1 MTRRFLVEAGFS
13 RLLLIVALL
22 ACAAPALAQRAP
34 GRGPAN
40 LPSDVLS
47 QACAPALAFEV
58 PPAPLRVT
66 GSQEAIVRLTMAP
79 GDLITINAGSDNGI
93 EVGQRYFARRPIP
106 LARGEAGRDNPLI
119 LHTAGWIRIYAVDDR
134 MSLATI
140 EHACDAVQLDDYLEP
155 FTLPTVPSAL
165 PGRPPAQRS
174 NYGRVLSGTDNRA
187 TFGKGEYVMVDRGS
201 DHGVALGAQ
210 FVVYR
215 DKLEADNF
223 LFELADAVAVDV
235 RPETAT
241 LRVTRAIDGVTV
253 GDYVA
258 LRK

>member
-1 MTRRFLVEAGFS
+1 
-13 RLLLIVALL
+13 
-22 ACAAPALAQRAP
+22 
-34 GRGPAN
+34 
-40 LPSDVLS
+40 
-47 QACAPALAFEV
+47 
-58 PPAPLRVT
+58 
-66 GSQEAIVRLTMAP
+66 
-79 GDLITINAGSDNGI
+79 
-93 EVGQRYFARRPIP
+93 
-106 LARGEAGRDNPLI
+106 
-119 LHTAGWIRIYAVDDR
+119 

-140 EHACDAVQLDDYLEP
+140 EHACDAVQLNDYLEP
-155 FTLPTVPSAL
+155 FALPAVPSAL

-253 GDYVA
+253 EDPQTTHIDHGVSIGHDTVIRPHTVIETGVSIGKRCTIGPFTRLRTGVAVDNDANVMALAEFRFGAGRGARNVIA
-258 LRK
+258 LRQEPVFI

>member
-1 MTRRFLVEAGFS
+1 MRFQ
-13 RLLLIVALL
+13 LLPIVALL
-22 ACAAPALAQRAP
+22 ACATPALAQRAP
-34 GRGPAN
+34 GRGPVN
-40 LPSDVLS
+40 LPPDVLS
-47 QACAPALAFEV
+47 QACAPALAFEA

-66 GSQEAIVRLTMAP
+66 GSQEATVRVTMAP
-79 GDLITINAGSDNGI
+79 GDLVTINAGTDNGI
-93 EVGQRYFARRPIP
+93 EVGQRYFARRPIR
-106 LARGEAGRDNPLI
+106 LTRGEAGRDNPLI

-155 FTLPTVPSAL
+155 FALPAVPSAL

-174 NYGRVLSGTDNRA
+174 NYGRVLSGADNRA
-187 TFGKGEYVMVDRGS
+187 TFGTGEYVMVDRGS

-210 FVVYR
+210 FVVFR
-215 DKLEADNF
+215 DKLEKGNF
-223 LFELADAVAVDV
+223 LFELADGMAVDV
-235 RPETAT
+235 RPETTT
-241 LRVTRAIDGVTV
+241 LRITRAIDGVTV

>member
-1 MTRRFLVEAGFS
+1 MRF
-13 RLLLIVALL
+13 RLLPVVALL

-34 GRGPAN
+34 GPRSVN
-40 LPSDVLS
+40 LPPEVLS
-47 QACAPALAFEV
+47 QACAPALAFEL
-58 PPAPLRVT
+58 PPAPLRIT
-66 GSQEAIVRLTMAP
+66 GSQEATVRMTMAP

-93 EVGQRYFARRPIP
+93 EVGQRYFARRPLP
-106 LARGEAGRDNPLI
+106 VARGEVGRGNPAVLQ
-119 LHTAGWIRIYAVDDR
+119 TAGWILVYAVDDR

-140 EHACDAVQLDDYLEP
+140 EYACDTVQLNDYLEP
-155 FTLPTVPSAL
+155 FVLPAVPAPLPTA
-165 PGRPPAQRS
+165 PAQRS
-174 NYGRVLSGTDNRA
+174 NYGRVVSGTDNRA
-187 TFGKGEYVMVDRGS
+187 TFGTGEYMVVDRGS

-215 DKLEADNF
+215 DKLEPGNF

-241 LRVTRAIDGVTV
+241 LRVTRAIDGVRV